1 MGNNYRK
8 LWVDGIRNNWPV
20 LVLFTISFLLYS
32 NSITSNY
39 NLDDELVTIAHPLTS
54 LGIEAI
60 PDIFSSYYFDN
71 GEGITYGYRPI
82 VLTSFAVE
90 YEFSGDNPI
99 VSHFVNVLLYSV
111 LIVFLYIFLSRLFI
125 DKKYLILAFATA
137 LLFSSHPLHTEVVAS
152 IKNREE
158 ILALLFVILASLT
171 ALKYYDKEKYHYLI
185 LVVIFSVAAIFSKKS
200 AIPGIM
206 VMPVFLIIFRPVE
219 WKKLIPLFVAIVL
232 ILFTTVPLRDAS
244 NNFIFIAALIA
255 FYTLL
260 LWGKEGFDIRIARKF
275 SWELSVGALGMLFLY
290 ALITYSNSVF
300 LMVIIGSMVL
310 LPFQKDYRNLTY
322 LFGFVSWALLGRRF
336 VDADERQAFLLLGL
350 ATLSFFA
357 KKDNQKSTRI
367 LALLLVLLLS
377 AVYIEDASQIF
388 NLALFA
394 LIMISIAV
402 EFRDSPKFATYSVA
416 GFIAALAI
424 FTLIDRG
431 PNAIFFVY
439 FSLVITLIW
448 NERNFQSKTIK
459 YRWIIFP
466 VILLFILYTS
476 EKFPREWEWKYRQLT
491 EKQVEDPGSVI
502 RDIGRDLEPS
512 ESVFI
517 NDIATSERL
526 ATSIFILGKYL
537 QLHIFPHPLRFY
549 YGYAQVVKHIFGE
562 VQVWIWLIV
571 YSSLFL
577 TAMYFLNAHPIYSF
591 GVILF
596 LISLAPFSNLFIP
609 VAGMIGERLAF
620 SASLGFCIMVGYI
633 IYALNKRRTGG
644 HNYVFWLL
652 ILLIFSLFGIKTISR
667 NKNWKDKLT
676 LFTHD
681 IKYTSESA
689 KMNQLLGSLYFDISK
704 NVDTPGY
711 PRKAIAH
718 FEKASS
724 IYPDNFMYWYLQG
737 LAYQYYGDYQS
748 AIPKFNNVLNLN
760 TQFTDT
766 YFNLAVC
773 SQAVGDHQTAIDNY
787 EKYIEVEPDNKNV
800 YANLS
805 FLYFQIGDFSNSI
818 VINQNAIQRFP
829 NSPNAYVNLGKTY
842 LMVGDT
848 TNAVIN
854 LEKGALLDP
863 RNKSLFNNLS
873 NLFYKMNNLEKA
885 VYYEEKASN

>member
-1 MGNNYRK
+1 MGNNYREI
-8 LWVDGIRNNWPV
+8 WVDGIRNNWPV
-20 LVLFTISFLLYS
+20 LVLFSISFLLYS
-32 NSITSNY
+32 NSITPNY

-54 LGIEAI
+54 LGIKAI

-71 GEGITYGYRPI
+71 GEGITYGYRPM
-82 VLTSFAVE
+82 VLTSFAME
-90 YEFSGDNPI
+90 YDFSGDNPI
-99 VSHFVNVLLYSV
+99 VSHFVNVLLYSF
-111 LIVFLYIFLSRLFI
+111 LIVFLYIFLSRLFN
-125 DKKYLILAFATA
+125 DKKYLMLAFAIA

-152 IKNREE
+152 IKNRDE

-171 ALKYYDKEKYHYLI
+171 ALKFYDKEKYLYLVFI
-185 LVVIFSVAAIFSKKS
+185 IIFSIAAIFSKKS
-200 AIPGIM
+200 AIPGVM
-206 VMPVFLIIFRPVE
+206 MMPVFLIIFRPVE
-219 WKKLIPLFVAIVL
+219 WKKLISLAVVIFL
-232 ILFTTVPLRDAS
+232 ILFTTAPLRGAS

-260 LWGKEGFDIRIARKF
+260 IWGKGGFDIRIVRKF
-275 SWELSVGALGMLFLY
+275 TWELSLGVLGILFLY
-290 ALITYSNSVF
+290 ALITYSNSIFIV
-300 LMVIIGSMVL
+300 VIIGSMLL
-310 LPFQKDYRNLTY
+310 LPFQKDYRGLTY
-322 LFGFVSWALLGRRF
+322 LFGFVSWALLGRSF
-336 VDADERQAFLLLGL
+336 VIAEESKAFFLLGL
-350 ATLSFFA
+350 AMLSFFA

-377 AVYIEDASQIF
+377 AVYIENAPEIF

-394 LIMISIAV
+394 LILISIAV
-402 EFRDSPKFATYSVA
+402 EFWDSPKFATYSLAVV
-416 GFIAALAI
+416 IAALAI
-424 FTLIDRG
+424 FTFFDRG

-439 FSLVITLIW
+439 LSLVITLIW
-448 NERNFQSKTIK
+448 NERNFQSKAIK

-466 VILLFILYTS
+466 VVLLFILYTS
-476 EKFPREWEWKYRQLT
+476 EKYSRDWELGYQVLT
-491 EKQVEDPGSVI
+491 EKQVEDPRNVI
-502 RDIGRDLEPS
+502 RDIGRELEPS
-512 ESVFI
+512 ESVFVH
-517 NDIATSERL
+517 DITTSERL

-549 YGYAQVVKHIFGE
+549 YGYAQVVKHNFGE

-577 TAMYFLNAHPIYSF
+577 TTMYYLNARPIYSF
-591 GVILF
+591 GVLLF

-620 SASLGFCIMVGYI
+620 SSSLGFCIMVVYL
-633 IYALNKRRTGG
+633 IYATNKRRAGG
-644 HNYVFWLL
+644 QNYFFWFI

-667 NKNWKDKLT
+667 NNNWKDKLT

-689 KMNQLLGSLYFDISK
+689 KMNQLMGSLYFDISK
-704 NVDTPGY
+704 NVESAGY
-711 PRKAIAH
+711 PRKALAH
-718 FEKASS
+718 FEKATS
-724 IYPDNFMYWYLQG
+724 IYPDNFMYWYMQG
-737 LAYQYYGDYQS
+737 LAYQYYGDYQA

-760 TQFTDT
+760 TRFTDT

-773 SQAVGDHQTAIDNY
+773 SQAVGDLQTAIDNY
-787 EKYIEVEPDNKNV
+787 ERYIELEPVNENV

-829 NSPNAYVNLGKTY
+829 NSPNAYVNMGKTY
-842 LMVGDT
+842 LMTGDT

-863 RNKSLFNNLS
+863 QNKSLFNNLS
-873 NLFYKMNNLEKA
+873 NLFYKINDLEKA
-885 VYYEEKASN
+885 VFYKEKASN